1 MILALPSRWETAPPT
16 YILRL
21 HLSPVPLGTSVLS
34 QRKLQIQTKICLKKE
49 ALVGVVEDR

>member
-1 MILALPSRWETAPPT
+1 MILALPSCWETAPHA

-21 HLSPVPLGTSVLS
+21 DLSPVSLGTSVLS

-49 ALVGVVEDR
+49 ASVGVVEDR